1 MSLQQA
7 WPHPACKG
15 FKVQANLFLYITKN
29 GSASV
34 LTLLLLFV
42 VSPVI
47 QSEHCAKAKET
58 AKQSKSNR
66 NPWMLHPLGPG
77 VRLYTTK
84 RFQHARWLQVSFE
97 MWRTEAMTS
106 KKRKQTESRMAH
118 FTYRTSEISG
128 LFSVFLLFFFYW
140 DSSGQI
146 LARESCET
154 VLTDPPE

>member
-106 KKRKQTESRMAH
+106 KKRKQTESRMAR